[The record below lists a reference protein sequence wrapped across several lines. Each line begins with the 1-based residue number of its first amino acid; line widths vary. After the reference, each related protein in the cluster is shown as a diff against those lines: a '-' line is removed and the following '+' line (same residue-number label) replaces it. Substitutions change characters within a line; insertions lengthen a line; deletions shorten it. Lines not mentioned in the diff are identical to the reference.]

1 MIDGDIVGMQRQRK
15 GILGERDHMQK
26 GMEKGVDPTG
36 VGSDK
41 LETKRGQIPKHLHD

>member
-1 MIDGDIVGMQRQRK
+1 MQRQRK
-15 GILGERDHMQK
+15 GILKERDRMNK

-41 LETKRGQIPKHLHD
+41 LGTKLGQILKPLHD